1 MASHLLLSIS
11 FAPSSTTLPLYVT
24 TTQCLRKYT
33 PHPASVSCT
42 TDTSDRD
49 ANPGMTW
56 PIPAVIGSCGRSGSR
71 TCVDFSVEPSGIVTV
86 TGFFVGVTFVA
97 VASMTRKWLVAPE
110 SSTAQ
115 SLLFSFLT
123 S

>member
-1 MASHLLLSIS
+1 MS
-11 FAPSSTTLPLYVT
+11 FAPSSTNLPLYVT
-24 TTQCLRKYT
+24 VTQCLRKYT

-42 TDTSDRD
+42 TDISDHD
-49 ANPGMTW
+49 AHHGMMW
-56 PIPAVIGSCGRSGSR
+56 PILAAIVSYGRSSLR
-71 TCVDFSVEPSGIVTV
+71 TCVDLSIEPSSMVRV
-86 TGFFVGVTFVA
+86 TGFSTGGIYVP

-115 SLLFSFLT
+115 SLLVSFLT